1 MGIEFK
7 IDAGAGIIYAVAIGN
22 IGVKDIESYRKRFL
36 SDPQY
41 RSELN
46 VIADYRMAR
55 INVTVDEAQQL
66 AIWHKEKKPV
76 NKVALVMGPDGYGFA
91 RMYQGWLAGSQDVE
105 VFRDMISAMEWLGL
119 PCEDDP

>member
-7 IDAGAGIIYAVAIGN
+7 IDAGAGVIYAVASGN
-22 IGVKDIESYRKRFL
+22 IGVKDIESYRKGFL
-36 SDPQY
+36 SAPQY

-55 INVTVDEAQQL
+55 INVTVDEARQL

-91 RMYQGWLAGSQDVE
+91 RMYQGWLGGSQDVG
-105 VFRDMISAMEWLGL
+105 VFRDMISAREWLGL
-119 PCEDDP
+119 PGEDDP